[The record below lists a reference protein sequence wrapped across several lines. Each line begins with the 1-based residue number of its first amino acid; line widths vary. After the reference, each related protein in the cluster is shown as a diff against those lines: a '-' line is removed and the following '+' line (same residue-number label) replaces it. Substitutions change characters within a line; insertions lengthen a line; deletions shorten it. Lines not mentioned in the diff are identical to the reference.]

1 MPKHKTM
8 ISKVIHALWTTFL
21 NGLFTLLPLTLTIA
35 LFSFSFRL
43 IKSWLA
49 PIQNLLVYT
58 PLKHVPHSEIFLIII
73 FVLLVGVIL
82 RVFILRSVIHALEDV
97 IVRIPLIRPVYSGI
111 KQLVEAFTFKEEK
124 ASFKQ
129 VVCIE
134 FPRKG
139 IYSIGFL
146 TGEMPAELSPSQED
160 RFFNV
165 FVPTTPNPTTG
176 YFIVIPQKEIIP
188 INLSRQEAMALI
200 ISGGII
206 LPEQFKQG

>member
-1 MPKHKTM
+1 MIPAHKSLPKKF
-8 ISKVIHALWTTFL
+8 IHVFWSTFL

-35 LFSFSFRL
+35 LFTFSFRL
-43 IKSWLA
+43 VKSWLA
-49 PIQNLLVYT
+49 PVQNVLEHT
-58 PLKHVPHSEIFLIII
+58 PLKHIPHSEIILIVA
-73 FVLLVGVIL
+73 FVLLIGTIL

-97 IVRIPLIRPVYSGI
+97 IIRIPLIRPVYSGI
-111 KQLVEAFTFKEEK
+111 KQLVQAFTFKEDK

-139 IYSIGFL
+139 MYSIGFL
-146 TGEMPAELSPSQED
+146 TGEMPTDLTPTPSE
-160 RFFNV
+160 RFFNI

-176 YFIVIPQKEIIP
+176 YFIIVSEKDVTP
-188 INLSRQEAMALI
+188 INLTRQEAMALI

-206 LPEQFKQG
+206 LPEQYRS